1 MTEAQAISHLNK
13 AIRAA
18 KKKHPEFPAEM
29 EAGFAIMCEEMLEL
43 CKAINDQEAVER
55 VMDEALDVA
64 VTTIRFI
71 EERIKEV

>member
-18 KKKHPEFPAEM
+18 MKKHPEFPAEM
-29 EAGFAIMCEEMLEL
+29 EAGFAIICEEMLEL

-64 VTTIRFI
+64 VTTIWFI